1 VIHAVRTIEA
11 LRVKDGELDSDI
23 AAIRRALNG

>member
-11 LRVKDGELDSDI
+11 LRVNDADLDTDI
-23 AAIRRALNG
+23 RRIRRALTA